1 MKKYYCDICK
11 REMAETMCI
20 KEGNPDIRFSAGL
33 WKIVCTHITLSKQLD
48 ANVENPNTPGV
59 DICSAC
65 IASAIAKEVR
75 YV

>member
-11 REMAETMCI
+11 REMPETMCI
-20 KEGNPDIRFSAGL
+20 KEGNPDIRFFVGP
-33 WKIVCTHITLSKQLD
+33 WKIVCRHITIYKQTD
-48 ANVENPNTPGV
+48 ADVENPNTLGV

-65 IASAIAKEVR
+65 IAAAIVKEVR